1 MYEHSHID
9 VYTFMCVYVYIY
21 IHTHIYMYIFIC
33 VCVYIYTHSHIYV
46 YISDIKLLQYSQK
59 VTLNYVMLGSL
70 LDPLSG
76 HCNNTFS

>member
-1 MYEHSHID
+1 
-9 VYTFMCVYVYIY
+9 
-21 IHTHIYMYIFIC
+21 MYIFIC
-33 VCVYIYTHSHIYV
+33 VCVYIYTHTHIYV

-70 LDPLSG
+70 LNPLSG